1 MLLCARLSKGDNS
14 SKDDVDGVRE
24 KGGGVS
30 AEGFELK
37 REASRRD

>member
-1 MLLCARLSKGDNS
+1 MLLCARLSKGYNS

-24 KGGGVS
+24 KGGVS